1 VVAGL
6 AELLRRWTTLE
17 TATAELA
24 VRLFAALVVGAVL
37 LLGYRLLV
45 GLLDRVARAMP
56 VHESARF
63 RTLTSLVTSLARWA
77 LGFVVF
83 VLVLREL
90 GVDILPIIVSAG
102 VVGLAVGF
110 GAQTLIR
117 DVITGFFLLFEGLL
131 HVGDV
136 VQIGATSGIVES
148 IGLRVTT
155 VRADDGALRVLPN
168 GQITEYANYSA
179 GGARAVVD
187 VPVARDVPIE
197 QAMTVL
203 ADVGAAWAE
212 QASGAALDPPQVP
225 GIIGFNDGQPML
237 RLSVR
242 VAPERRL
249 AAEAELRRRVKDAF
263 DRRHWSPIGAAG

>member
-1 VVAGL
+1 MVAGL
-6 AELLRRWTTLE
+6 GELVRRWTTLE
-17 TATAELA
+17 AATAEMTA
-24 VRLFAALVVGAVL
+24 RLFAALVMAVAL

-45 GLLDRVARAMP
+45 GLLDRVVRARP
-56 VHESARF
+56 IHETARM
-63 RTLTSLVTSLARWA
+63 RTLASLVTSILRWA
-77 LGFVVF
+77 VGFVAI

-90 GVDILPIIVSAG
+90 GVDVLPIIVSAG
-102 VVGLAVGF
+102 VLGLAIGF
-110 GAQTLIR
+110 GAQSLIR

-136 VQIGATSGIVES
+136 VQIGGTSGIVES

-155 VRADDGALRVLPN
+155 VRADDGALRVVPN

-197 QAMTVL
+197 QAVAAL

-212 QASGAALDPPQVP
+212 ASGAALDPPQVP
-225 GIIGFNDGQPML
+225 GIIGFSGGEVVL
-237 RLSVR
+237 RLTVR

-249 AAEAELRRRVKDAF
+249 VAETELRRLVKDAF
-263 DRRHWSPIGAAG
+263 DRHHWSPIGAAG